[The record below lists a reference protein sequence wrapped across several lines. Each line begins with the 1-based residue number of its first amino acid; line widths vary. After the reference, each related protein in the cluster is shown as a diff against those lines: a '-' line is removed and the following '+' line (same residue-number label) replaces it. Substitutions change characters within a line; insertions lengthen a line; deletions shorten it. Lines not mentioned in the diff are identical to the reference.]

1 MEALDFILV
10 CIFNGSHFLMPSDS
24 AKWCGIFGWWSL
36 YLGRTTLTIQCLGS
50 HPPNNQP
57 DDHGRWLHEVNS
69 GCGDFEHSGKL
80 LCPEGR
86 EFLSAK
92 VSPEFHRLATK
103 PRMVTWLLGRFNVKI
118 LRVRYGGML
127 CKMAWCFRNN
137 EVMERISSIN
147 QDVFGSVRVPTIFKH
162 QDVLC
167 FCETWDYQVYLF
179 RCLFYFFG
187 FTINLWVFFAAHLPN
202 SEAPPT

>member
-103 PRMVTWLLGRFNVKI
+103 PRMVTWLLGRFMWRY

-127 CKMAWCFRNN
+127 CKMAWYFRNN
-137 EVMERISSIN
+137 EVMERI
-147 QDVFGSVRVPTIFKH
+147 FKH
-162 QDVLC
+162 QSRCVWVGESANNIQTSRCVVFLRDVRLPSI
-167 FCETWDYQVYLF
+167 FVQMLVLLF
-179 RCLFYFFG
+179 L
-187 FTINLWVFFAAHLPN
+187 V
-202 SEAPPT
+202 SQ